1 MKKDIL
7 LQKVDR
13 NGLIIISVGVA
24 LVYWR
29 FDSLHPGE
37 ILTRLFTVTLFIVY
51 GIFTQYLINEYKC
64 MTAALKK
71 AHNELM
77 NRVVERTAGWVLDN
91 EGLHWLGQK
100 RKPGE

>member
-1 MKKDIL
+1 M
-7 LQKVDR
+7 
-13 NGLIIISVGVA
+13 
-24 LVYWR
+24 
-29 FDSLHPGE
+29 
-37 ILTRLFTVTLFIVY
+37 Y
-51 GIFTQYLINEYKC
+51 GAFTQYLINRYKC

-77 NRVVERTAGWVLDN
+77 NRVVERTAGWALDN

>member
-1 MKKDIL
+1 MKKDDL
-7 LQKVDR
+7 LRKVDR
-13 NGLIIISVGVA
+13 NGLIIISFGVA

-71 AHNELM
+71 AHDELM
-77 NRVVERTAGWVLDN
+77 DRVARRTAGWALDG
-91 EGLHWLGQK
+91 EGLHWQGE
-100 RKPGE
+100 RKKPDP

>member
-37 ILTRLFTVTLFIVY
+37 ILTRLFTVY

-77 NRVVERTAGWVLDN
+77 NRVVERTAGWALDN
-91 EGLHWLGQK
+91 EGLRWLGQK